1 MATSPSNSGDN
12 LDPRKIR
19 RLAELMNECDLGEI
33 DLRDG
38 SLRIRLRKRGEQPAR
53 VAPAASAPVA
63 ASTAPVAAETRA
75 AAPSAA
81 PADDPLTTIKSIM
94 VGTFFTAPN
103 PDSAPFVKVGDRVGV
118 DTTVCIIEA
127 MKVFNEIQAGVSG
140 KIAAVLVKNG
150 EPVEYG
156 QPLFKVDVRS

>member
-53 VAPAASAPVA
+53 VAPAASAPA
-63 ASTAPVAAETRA
+63 ASTAPVAAEARA
-75 AAPSAA
+75 AVPAA
-81 PADDPLTTIKSIM
+81 ASADDQLATIKSIM